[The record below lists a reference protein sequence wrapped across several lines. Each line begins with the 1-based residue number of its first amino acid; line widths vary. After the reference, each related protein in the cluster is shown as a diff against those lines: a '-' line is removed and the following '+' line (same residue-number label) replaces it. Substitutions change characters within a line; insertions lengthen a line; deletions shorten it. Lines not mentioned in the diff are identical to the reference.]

1 MENVNVYI
9 RIRPFL
15 ETDFVLSNK
24 TPVISHVSE
33 NTIALR
39 SLPRDF
45 FTFDYIAGMD
55 STQEDIFNK
64 IGKNTVS
71 RSLQGYNGTIFA
83 YGQTGSGK
91 TYTMLG
97 NNDYKMHP
105 EGNQRG
111 LIPRCFEYQIKRS
124 RRNSVA
130 PIKYLCKASYI
141 EIYNEVIYDLLDQ
154 NIKPCAL
161 REDIK
166 KGVFI
171 EGVTEENVD
180 NVEQALMLL
189 KKGSDNRRVGETAMN
204 RESSRS
210 HTVFTL
216 YIQSMSGIEGG
227 LMEIKESKFNLVDLA
242 GSERQKMAQTI
253 GVRLKEAA
261 SINKSLSVLGNV
273 INSLADNNAGKNRHI
288 NYRDSK
294 LTFLLR
300 DSLGGNSITTMIT
313 NISPS
318 LFSESETLSSLR
330 FAKRA
335 KLIKNKVMVNQN
347 TKGDVSALQM
357 EINKLTAEI
366 NFLRK
371 TDKKTTS
378 SIKSEITV
386 VPDEDYKKQVKLS
399 DWLAYLALRKLEEE
413 KRQKDSLTKSLL
425 QMHLKT
431 KKQYQTIQQL
441 KLIVRLRKSENFI
454 LRKKSDASEIC
465 KAENSSLR
473 SEVRHLSQK
482 LASSRDIDDLILENT
497 QLKEYIKRIESIK
510 SSEPENNVKLPK
522 VDELASQISRIVT
535 LNFSEMLDSVPLQND
550 ISEITMLENNLKA
563 AQDDI
568 IELEQQRDYLEFKVS
583 GIEEDWRIVNETLE
597 NIVFLDKEN
606 KKAAIE
612 KAVNEVVWDEPR
624 KLYLLYKNL
633 MSTQQNQP
641 KPSLNGV
648 KIKTRKRVNK
658 ANAKFEP
665 EVFRDSLFELIANV
679 PEADL
684 DKYSNIIDTAGNTL
698 DYRRYGE
705 TFFELLVSGGL
716 IAPGGIIEYDEEYG
730 EIPFC
735 LFKLSNAEDPLPG
748 ARDWVNLVT
757 KLTRRYKYLEKIFSE
772 TSKGIIEYVNRYSEE
787 NNKKLAAGFGLLIA
801 EGFIYPDVIKV
812 LQKDHLVKDGYALHV
827 LTMLMK
833 AYLTKRSVLNLF
845 TALHKFKADDLI
857 EFFPLNK
864 RSDEYFIRHFESE
877 DMHQIIKYKL
887 AIQANDARE
896 IILQEVVDLMNE
908 SEGKAP
914 ISEIIKIGRKTMA
927 QNQLTENE
935 VVVLLWDAVM
945 GNVRWGMRSEV
956 IEQQALA
963 EVKEYADAFAPFTSS
978 PKSEM
983 ALLKHIQIYCYED
996 AKLMRLFYQI
1006 VRILYTE
1013 DVLSHDA
1020 IIFWYSKGALPQGKS
1035 TFMKQMERFVVHLQS
1050 LDSESEDED
1059 DEE

>member
-1 MENVNVYI
+1 
-9 RIRPFL
+9 
-15 ETDFVLSNK
+15 
-24 TPVISHVSE
+24 
-33 NTIALR
+33 
-39 SLPRDF
+39 
-45 FTFDYIAGMD
+45 
-55 STQEDIFNK
+55 
-64 IGKNTVS
+64 
-71 RSLQGYNGTIFA
+71 
-83 YGQTGSGK
+83 
-91 TYTMLG
+91 
-97 NNDYKMHP
+97 
-105 EGNQRG
+105 
-111 LIPRCFEYQIKRS
+111 
-124 RRNSVA
+124 
-130 PIKYLCKASYI
+130 
-141 EIYNEVIYDLLDQ
+141 
-154 NIKPCAL
+154 
-161 REDIK
+161 
-166 KGVFI
+166 
-171 EGVTEENVD
+171 
-180 NVEQALMLL
+180 
-189 KKGSDNRRVGETAMN
+189 
-204 RESSRS
+204 
-210 HTVFTL
+210 
-216 YIQSMSGIEGG
+216 
-227 LMEIKESKFNLVDLA
+227 
-242 GSERQKMAQTI
+242 
-253 GVRLKEAA
+253 
-261 SINKSLSVLGNV
+261 
-273 INSLADNNAGKNRHI
+273 
-288 NYRDSK
+288 
-294 LTFLLR
+294 
-300 DSLGGNSITTMIT
+300 
-313 NISPS
+313 
-318 LFSESETLSSLR
+318 
-330 FAKRA
+330 
-335 KLIKNKVMVNQN
+335 
-347 TKGDVSALQM
+347 
-357 EINKLTAEI
+357 
-366 NFLRK
+366 
-371 TDKKTTS
+371 
-378 SIKSEITV
+378 
-386 VPDEDYKKQVKLS
+386 
-399 DWLAYLALRKLEEE
+399 
-413 KRQKDSLTKSLL
+413 
-425 QMHLKT
+425 
-431 KKQYQTIQQL
+431 
-441 KLIVRLRKSENFI
+441 
-454 LRKKSDASEIC
+454 
-465 KAENSSLR
+465 
-473 SEVRHLSQK
+473 
-482 LASSRDIDDLILENT
+482 
-497 QLKEYIKRIESIK
+497 
-510 SSEPENNVKLPK
+510 
-522 VDELASQISRIVT
+522 
-535 LNFSEMLDSVPLQND
+535 
-550 ISEITMLENNLKA
+550 
-563 AQDDI
+563 
-568 IELEQQRDYLEFKVS
+568 
-583 GIEEDWRIVNETLE
+583 
-597 NIVFLDKEN
+597 
-606 KKAAIE
+606 
-612 KAVNEVVWDEPR
+612 
-624 KLYLLYKNL
+624 

-1059 DEE
+1059 DEDFAMVSLTVTRTCNRERNTQYRDNGLQYLDSKLGTTPVSALSIISNLGVRLHSEPEYADAFAPFTSSPKSEMALLKHIQIYCYEDAKLMRLFYQIVRILYTEDVLSHDAIIFWYSKGALPQGKSTFMKQMERFVVHLQSLDSESEDEDDEDFAMVSLTVTRTCNRERNTQYRDNGLQYLDSKLGTTPVSALSIISNLGVRLHSEPVRNWAVLLLLLTQDALGTECLLRRLQTTQQVSI

>member
-111 LIPRCFEYQIKRS
+111 LIPRCFEYLFSEIKRS

-624 KLYLLYKNL
+624 KALCILK
-633 MSTQQNQP
+633 
-641 KPSLNGV
+641 
-648 KIKTRKRVNK
+648 
-658 ANAKFEP
+658 
-665 EVFRDSLFELIANV
+665 SLFE
-679 PEADL
+679 
-684 DKYSNIIDTAGNTL
+684 
-698 DYRRYGE
+698 
-705 TFFELLVSGGL
+705 VS
-716 IAPGGIIEYDEEYG
+716 
-730 EIPFC
+730 
-735 LFKLSNAEDPLPG
+735 
-748 ARDWVNLVT
+748 
-757 KLTRRYKYLEKIFSE
+757 
-772 TSKGIIEYVNRYSEE
+772 
-787 NNKKLAAGFGLLIA
+787 
-801 EGFIYPDVIKV
+801 
-812 LQKDHLVKDGYALHV
+812 
-827 LTMLMK
+827 
-833 AYLTKRSVLNLF
+833 
-845 TALHKFKADDLI
+845 
-857 EFFPLNK
+857 
-864 RSDEYFIRHFESE
+864 
-877 DMHQIIKYKL
+877 
-887 AIQANDARE
+887 
-896 IILQEVVDLMNE
+896 
-908 SEGKAP
+908 
-914 ISEIIKIGRKTMA
+914 
-927 QNQLTENE
+927 
-935 VVVLLWDAVM
+935 
-945 GNVRWGMRSEV
+945 
-956 IEQQALA
+956 
-963 EVKEYADAFAPFTSS
+963 
-978 PKSEM
+978 
-983 ALLKHIQIYCYED
+983 
-996 AKLMRLFYQI
+996 
-1006 VRILYTE
+1006 
-1013 DVLSHDA
+1013 
-1020 IIFWYSKGALPQGKS
+1020 
-1035 TFMKQMERFVVHLQS
+1035 
-1050 LDSESEDED
+1050 
-1059 DEE
+1059 